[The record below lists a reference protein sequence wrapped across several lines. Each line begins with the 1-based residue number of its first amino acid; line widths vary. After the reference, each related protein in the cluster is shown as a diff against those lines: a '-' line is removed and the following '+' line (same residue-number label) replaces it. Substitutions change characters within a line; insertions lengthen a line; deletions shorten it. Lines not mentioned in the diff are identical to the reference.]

1 MRSLVEQRN
10 PVRET
15 EHARGRTRRV
25 RDRRDADFDALRD
38 RPCADCGGKFPAV
51 CMQFDHRP
59 GEEKITEVVRLKLSS
74 HEKLLAE
81 IAKCDVVCANCHA
94 IRTAIRARANLKSR
108 TAVYAQPA
116 RAKQRERPAATVL
129 RDAQA
134 DGFV

>member
-1 MRSLVEQRN
+1 
-10 PVRET
+10 
-15 EHARGRTRRV
+15 
-25 RDRRDADFDALRD
+25 
-38 RPCADCGGKFPAV
+38 
-51 CMQFDHRP
+51 
-59 GEEKITEVVRLKLSS
+59 LKLSS